1 MADQGLGC
9 VLTDGSG
16 YIYGVYKIDSIDEN
30 KNNFVDVGVARKI
43 DFNIKITR
51 TDDEK

>member
-1 MADQGLGC
+1 MSYLFLSC
-9 VLTDGSG
+9 TK
-16 YIYGVYKIDSIDEN
+16 KIDSIDEN